1 MKFRTQ
7 SEFVLASASPR
18 RKELLTQLAIPFEVI
33 PSDVEETLIKEET
46 VEEYVANVAR
56 FKTQHVARKCPN
68 KTVIGADTI
77 VVFENRMLH
86 KPKTEEEAIAHLQQ
100 LSGHK
105 HAVLTAVVIIASN
118 GEETVFVERT
128 DVQFRQLT
136 QPLIEAYVRSGDPFD
151 KAGGYGIQT
160 LGALFIERIEGDYH
174 NVVGLPLA
182 TLFEKLVQLNLLTI
196 T

>member
-105 HAVLTAVVIIASN
+105 HTVLTAVVIIASD

>member
-1 MKFRTQ
+1 MNFKTQ

-33 PSDVEETLIKEET
+33 PSDVEETLIKAET

-56 FKTQHVARKCPN
+56 FKTQHIARKCPN

-128 DVQFRQLT
+128 DVQFRKLA
-136 QPLIEAYVRSGDPFD
+136 QPLIEAYVQSGDPFD

-160 LGALFIERIEGDYH
+160 LGALFIERIEGDYY